1 MKPAPC
7 SAFRRSVWVVI
18 TEFAPVPLAG
28 VHAVADTAGLAN
40 PKGFIPVDA
49 HYRHPDFPDIYA
61 THVRADPVRPPR
73 NISEMSAGRHWLWAK
88 RFFANY
94 YLWKI
99 KRGVTHSPTWVW

>member
-1 MKPAPC
+1 
-7 SAFRRSVWVVI
+7 VI

-28 VHAVADTAGLAN
+28 VHAVADTAGLDN
-40 PKGFIPVDA
+40 PKDFIPVDA
-49 HYRHPDFPDIYA
+49 HYRHSDFPDIYA